1 MAATTLARCSTS
13 TVLPVAHC
21 LLFLQKRPNMIK
33 IELLIP
39 LAYFGIVRT
48 LSTET
53 AKTTT
58 HFVLLPVYNSRTIAA
73 IDLETTPFYF
83 A

>member
-1 MAATTLARCSTS
+1 
-13 TVLPVAHC
+13 
-21 LLFLQKRPNMIK
+21 MIK

-53 AKTTT
+53 AKTA
-58 HFVLLPVYNSRTIAA
+58 HFVLLLPSPAWAEGTVLS
-73 IDLETTPFYF
+73 LCVCVCVTTKLL
-83 A
+83 

>member
-1 MAATTLARCSTS
+1 
-13 TVLPVAHC
+13 
-21 LLFLQKRPNMIK
+21 MIK

-53 AKTTT
+53 AKTA
-58 HFVLLPVYNSRTIAA
+58 HFVLFFCFFFLLGMHNSGTIAA
-73 IDLETTPFYF
+73 IDLKKAPFYC

>member
-1 MAATTLARCSTS
+1 
-13 TVLPVAHC
+13 
-21 LLFLQKRPNMIK
+21 MIK

-53 AKTTT
+53 AKTP
-58 HFVLLPVYNSRTIAA
+58 HFVLFFLLLGMHNSGTIAA
-73 IDLETTPFYF
+73 IDFKKAPFYC

>member
-1 MAATTLARCSTS
+1 
-13 TVLPVAHC
+13 
-21 LLFLQKRPNMIK
+21 MIK

-53 AKTTT
+53 AKTA
-58 HFVLLPVYNSRTIAA
+58 HFVFFFFLLPVYNSRTIAA
-73 IDLETTPFYF
+73 IGLETAPFYF

>member
-1 MAATTLARCSTS
+1 MVWESIVYHA
-13 TVLPVAHC
+13 
-21 LLFLQKRPNMIK
+21 NMIE

-53 AKTTT
+53 VKTA
-58 HFVLLPVYNSRTIAA
+58 HFVFFLLPVYNSRTIAA
-73 IDLETTPFYF
+73 IDLETAPFYF
-83 A
+83 AWPWVRAFA

>member
-1 MAATTLARCSTS
+1 
-13 TVLPVAHC
+13 
-21 LLFLQKRPNMIK
+21 MIK

-53 AKTTT
+53 IKTG
-58 HFVLLPVYNSRTIAA
+58 HFVLFCFFFLLGMHNSGTIAA
-73 IDLETTPFYF
+73 IDLKKAPFYC

>member
-1 MAATTLARCSTS
+1 
-13 TVLPVAHC
+13 
-21 LLFLQKRPNMIK
+21 MIK

-53 AKTTT
+53 AKTS
-58 HFVLLPVYNSRTIAA
+58 HFVFFFFLLLLLFCLLLIYNSRTIGAM
-73 IDLETTPFYF
+73 DLEKAPFDG

>member
-1 MAATTLARCSTS
+1 
-13 TVLPVAHC
+13 
-21 LLFLQKRPNMIK
+21 MIK

-53 AKTTT
+53 TKTT
-58 HFVLLPVYNSRTIAA
+58 HFVFIIILLVAH
-73 IDLETTPFYF
+73 L
-83 A
+83 

>member
-1 MAATTLARCSTS
+1 
-13 TVLPVAHC
+13 
-21 LLFLQKRPNMIK
+21 MIK

-53 AKTTT
+53 AKTA
-58 HFVLLPVYNSRTIAA
+58 HFVFFLLLLLLFCLLLTCNSRTIGAM
-73 IDLETTPFYF
+73 DLEKAPFDS

>member
-1 MAATTLARCSTS
+1 
-13 TVLPVAHC
+13 
-21 LLFLQKRPNMIK
+21 MIK

-39 LAYFGIVRT
+39 LAYFGIVRI

-53 AKTTT
+53 AKTA
-58 HFVLLPVYNSRTIAA
+58 HFVFLLLLFCLLLTCNSRTIGAM
-73 IDLETTPFYF
+73 DLEKAPFDG

>member
-1 MAATTLARCSTS
+1 
-13 TVLPVAHC
+13 
-21 LLFLQKRPNMIK
+21 MIK

-53 AKTTT
+53 AKTA
-58 HFVLLPVYNSRTIAA
+58 HFILFFLLPVYNSQTITA
-73 IDLETTPFYF
+73 IDLEKAPFYF

>member
-1 MAATTLARCSTS
+1 
-13 TVLPVAHC
+13 
-21 LLFLQKRPNMIK
+21 MIK

-53 AKTTT
+53 AKTA
-58 HFVLLPVYNSRTIAA
+58 HFVFFFLLLFCLLLTCNSQTIGAM
-73 IDLETTPFYF
+73 DLEKAPFDS

>member
-1 MAATTLARCSTS
+1 
-13 TVLPVAHC
+13 
-21 LLFLQKRPNMIK
+21 MIK

-53 AKTTT
+53 TKTA
-58 HFVLLPVYNSRTIAA
+58 HFVFFLLLLLFCLLLTCNSQTIGAM
-73 IDLETTPFYF
+73 DLEKAPFDS

>member
-1 MAATTLARCSTS
+1 
-13 TVLPVAHC
+13 
-21 LLFLQKRPNMIK
+21 MIK

-53 AKTTT
+53 AKTA
-58 HFVLLPVYNSRTIAA
+58 HFVFFCLLLTYNSQTIGAM
-73 IDLETTPFYF
+73 DLEKAPFGG

>member
-1 MAATTLARCSTS
+1 
-13 TVLPVAHC
+13 
-21 LLFLQKRPNMIK
+21 MIK

-53 AKTTT
+53 TKTT
-58 HFVLLPVYNSRTIAA
+58 HFFLFFLFPVYNSRTIAA
-73 IDLETTPFYF
+73 IDLEKAPFYF